1 MGRLVLIDDDLDL
14 LETTAA
20 YLKQNKHQVTVFES
34 SMKAMSFIQKKSNEI
49 ELILS
54 DLKLPELNGIDLIQT
69 LRNQNITTP
78 VILITGNRNL
88 ETAMDAIQKGAFD
101 YVTKPIQ
108 FPQLLI
114 SVERALRMSR
124 LQKDNETLK
133 SAIQIKEGSSFP
145 HMTGRSPKFMK
156 ALDLANRVAPTIA
169 NVFLNGESGTGKEVF
184 AKHIHQMSP
193 RKDSPFVA
201 INCSAIPENLL
212 ESELFGHAKG
222 AFTGATDAKLGLFE
236 EAKGGTV
243 FLDEIGDMPLSLQAK
258 LLRVLQER
266 KIKRVGENQTRPLD
280 VRIIS
285 ATHKNLLEQI
295 SQNLFREDLYF
306 RLRVVP
312 IDLPPLRE
320 RKEDILPLAEFF
332 LKKYSALNAIN
343 GKFFSPAAK
352 DWLNDNPW
360 RGNIRELENTIECA
374 LVTSCSAEIDLD
386 DLKNSN
392 SNQILD
398 PAPRQ
403 NSVDALLGSGQT
415 MTLDMLTKKYI
426 NIVLQKNR
434 GAKDKTAR
442 ELDIDRKTLYRK
454 LDEISQEQL
463 Q

>member
-14 LETTAA
+14 LETMAA
-20 YLKQNKHQVTVFES
+20 YLKQNKHQVTVFDS
-34 SMKAMSFIQKKSNEI
+34 SLEAMSFIQKKFNEI

-54 DLKLPELNGIDLIQT
+54 DLKLPELSGVDLIQR
-69 LRNQNITTP
+69 LRNQNIFIP

-88 ETAMDAIQKGAFD
+88 ETAMDSIQKGAFD

-114 SVERALRMSR
+114 SVERALRMTR

-145 HMTGRSPKFMK
+145 HMTGKSPKFMK

-169 NVFLNGESGTGKEVF
+169 NVFLNGESGTGKEIF
-184 AKHIHQMSP
+184 AKHIHQMSQ
-193 RKDSPFVA
+193 RKDRPFIA

-222 AFTGATDAKLGLFE
+222 AFTGAIEAKLGLFE
-236 EAKGGTV
+236 EAKGGTI
-243 FLDEIGDMPLSLQAK
+243 FLDEIGDMPMALQAK

-266 KIKRVGENQTRPLD
+266 KIKRVGENQSRPLD

-295 SQNLFREDLYF
+295 NQNLFREDLYF

-312 IDLPPLRE
+312 IDIPPLRE
-320 RKEDILPLAEFF
+320 RREDILPLTDFF
-332 LKKYSALNAIN
+332 LKKYSALNNIQ
-343 GKFFSPAAK
+343 GKFFSPCAK
-352 DWLNDNPW
+352 DWLTENQW
-360 RGNIRELENTIECA
+360 RGNVRELENTIECA
-374 LVTSCSAEIDLD
+374 LVTSRHAEIALEDVQ
-386 DLKNSN
+386 NSN
-392 SNQILD
+392 SNQILEAT
-398 PAPRQ
+398 PGQ
-403 NSVDALLGSGQT
+403 HSIDALLQSGKT
-415 MTLDMLTKKYI
+415 MTLDSLTKKYI
-426 NIVLQKNR
+426 RIILQKNS

-454 LDEISQEQL
+454 LDEMSQEQL